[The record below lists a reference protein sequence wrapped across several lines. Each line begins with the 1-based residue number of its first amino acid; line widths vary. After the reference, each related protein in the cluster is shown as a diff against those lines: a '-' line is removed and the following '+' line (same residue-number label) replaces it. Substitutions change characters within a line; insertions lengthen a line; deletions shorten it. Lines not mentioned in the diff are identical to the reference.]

1 MKRYIQSLRNIASG
15 TTAIF
20 AVLFFAAILFGITK
34 SAAQTVSSDS
44 VYYVYRNNGEGVI
57 AFPDSLVKNFRQTT
71 ARYYFY
77 LLNDSAISFS
87 KRDVDSVS
95 RVMYEAPKFT
105 SFKINNKYNRDL
117 DNDVYCVISGDRIYG
132 DMGNMLGKDLR
143 PSFETDREASVFV
156 DTVKQQT
163 RTSRVRFDK
172 EVIYTV
178 TDGTPGS
185 IIDRVYVK
193 AVDDR
198 DSLKE
203 IPLRIDMLYTN
214 APTITSNSLERAID
228 NDPGTFYHCTS
239 SADRDTYEVLPL
251 DSCCQIEVE
260 LDESLRKFAFFYMTR
275 HDTDTRQ
282 PLAFNIYTSN
292 DSRKWKLVGSFGV
305 EDGIPDTGKNATFL
319 SPVMDAGEEY
329 KYIRIECAKSNY
341 KNYLCL
347 AELKLYEP
355 VNVTG
360 EKPQDYYQYF
370 TRPIGRNYKVNLS
383 FRADTAAVPRIDI
396 DIDGGQRIT
405 SKDYWLKAK
414 FTLNGNGMYESV
426 EDSIQIKGRGNSSW
440 HWSKK
445 PYTIKF
451 AEKTK
456 LCGLKKGK
464 RWNLMSNHQDV
475 TEMMNATIFKAGR
488 IVGAPYQPHSIPI
501 ELYVNGSYYGCYTL
515 TEHVGIHN
523 NCVDEDDWS
532 VMLELDSYYDE
543 TYKFYSTFYGL
554 PVNVK
559 NPDLSEEGCPV
570 TLSQIKNDW
579 AEFEDLLR
587 RKKDVSS
594 RLSIDSFATF
604 MFMNDLCGNTE
615 LNHPK
620 STFLYKPTGTDRF
633 IFGPG
638 WDFDWGFGYEKN
650 GRYFVTYS
658 YKTIGVMNGTGNT
671 FFSAMMSHE
680 DILRQY
686 YFLWK
691 NFVENNGLEELLN
704 WMDDYYAYAKPSYE
718 HSMQNGLSNYSY
730 ATYFETFK
738 TWLKNRV
745 DYIYSNLTVF
755 DVPLGIEEEKWLE
768 WNDKREE
775 HNGMVVSVK
784 GGALVIES
792 TVETTL
798 KIYRVDGTVAGEIGV
813 GLGENIYPLAPRGMI
828 IVNGQRIYLKPM

>member
-1 MKRYIQSLRNIASG
+1 MGKTLLGYSLAIVAFLMLG
-15 TTAIF
+15 TIP
-20 AVLFFAAILFGITK
+20 V
-34 SAAQTVSSDS
+34 AAQTTKSDS
-44 VYYVYRNNGEGVI
+44 IYYVHRNNGEGVF
-57 AFPDSLVKNFRQTT
+57 ALPDSLVKSFEQTGGKLN
-71 ARYYFY
+71 FY
-77 LLNDSAISFS
+77 LLNDSLISFVGS
-87 KRDVDSVS
+87 EVDSVS
-95 RVMYEAPKFT
+95 RAMYGAPRIT
-105 SFKINNKYNRDL
+105 SFKINNKYNADL

-143 PSFETDREASVFV
+143 PSFETDREALVYV
-156 DTVKQQT
+156 DTVRQYT

-178 TDGTPGS
+178 TDSTPGV
-185 IIDRVYVK
+185 IIDRAFVK
-193 AVDDR
+193 AVYES
-198 DSLKE
+198 DSLLE
-203 IPLRIDMLYTN
+203 IPLTVDMLSTN
-214 APTITSNSLERAID
+214 APTITGNRLDKAID
-228 NDPGTFYHCTS
+228 NNPGTFYHCTS
-239 SADRDTYEVLPL
+239 SADRGTYEVLPL
-251 DSCCQIEVE
+251 DSCPFIDIKLNE
-260 LDESLRKFAFFYMTR
+260 RKKEFAFFYMTR

-282 PLAFNIYTSN
+282 PLAFNIYVSN
-292 DSRKWKLVGSFGV
+292 DQISWNLIDSFGV
-305 EDGIPDTGKNATFL
+305 EDGIPATGANAEFL
-319 SPVMDAGEEY
+319 SPVMDAGRY
-329 KYIRIECAKSNY
+329 VRYIRVECSKSNY

-355 VNVTG
+355 NKVIANP
-360 EKPQDYYQYF
+360 PQDYYQYF
-370 TRPIGRNYKVNLS
+370 TRPIGREYKVNLD
-383 FRADTAAVPRIDI
+383 FRADKAGVPRIDV

-405 SKDYWLKAK
+405 SKDIWLKAK

-543 TYKFYSTFYGL
+543 TYKFHSTFYGL

-579 AEFEDLLR
+579 NEFEDQLR
-587 RKKDVSS
+587 RKKDLTEH
-594 RLSIDSFATF
+594 LSIDTFAMF

-620 STFLYKPTGTDRF
+620 STFLYKPHGTDRF

-638 WDFDWGFGYEKN
+638 WDFDWGFGYETN

-671 FFSAMMSHE
+671 FFSAMMKHE

-691 NFVENNGLEELLN
+691 KFVESNGLEELLN
-704 WMDDYYAYAKPSYE
+704 WMDDYFAYARPSYD
-718 HSMQNGLSNYSY
+718 HSVQYGLANYSY
-730 ATYFETFK
+730 ASYFETFK

-745 DYIYSNLTVF
+745 DYIYNNLTVF

-768 WNDKREE
+768 ANDKCEE
-775 HNGMVVSVK
+775 HNGMIVTVK
-784 GGALVIES
+784 GGALAIES

-798 KIYRVDGTVAGEIGV
+798 KIYRVDGTVAGEIEV

>member
-1 MKRYIQSLRNIASG
+1 MRQYIEFFGKTLLGYSLAIVAFLMLG
-15 TTAIF
+15 TIP
-20 AVLFFAAILFGITK
+20 V
-34 SAAQTVSSDS
+34 AAQTTKSDS
-44 VYYVYRNNGEGVI
+44 IYYVHRNNGEGVF
-57 AFPDSLVKNFRQTT
+57 ALPDSLVKSFEQTGGKLN
-71 ARYYFY
+71 FY
-77 LLNDSAISFS
+77 LLNDSLISFVGS
-87 KRDVDSVS
+87 EVDSVS
-95 RVMYEAPKFT
+95 RAMYGAPRIT
-105 SFKINNKYNRDL
+105 SFKINNKYNADL

-143 PSFETDREASVFV
+143 PSFETDREALVYV
-156 DTVKQQT
+156 DTVRQYT

-178 TDGTPGS
+178 TDSTPGV
-185 IIDRVYVK
+185 IIDRAFVK
-193 AVDDR
+193 AVYES
-198 DSLKE
+198 DSLLE
-203 IPLRIDMLYTN
+203 IPLTVDMLSTN
-214 APTITSNSLERAID
+214 APTVTSNTLEKAID

-239 SADRDTYEVLPL
+239 SADRGTYEVLPL
-251 DSCCQIEVE
+251 DSCPFIDIKLNE
-260 LDESLRKFAFFYMTR
+260 RKKEFAFFYMTR

-282 PLAFNIYTSN
+282 PLAFNIYVSN
-292 DSRKWKLVGSFGV
+292 DQISWNLIDSFGV
-305 EDGIPDTGKNATFL
+305 EDGIPATGANAEFL
-319 SPVMDAGEEY
+319 SPVMDAGRY
-329 KYIRIECAKSNY
+329 VRYIRVECSKSNY

-355 VNVTG
+355 NKVIANP
-360 EKPQDYYQYF
+360 PQDYYQYF
-370 TRPIGRNYKVNLS
+370 TRPIGREYKVNLD
-383 FRADTAAVPRIDI
+383 FRADKAGVPRIDV

-405 SKDYWLKAK
+405 SKDIWLKAK

-543 TYKFYSTFYGL
+543 TYKFRSMFFGL

-559 NPDLSEEGCPV
+559 NPDFSEEGCPI
-570 TLSQIKNDW
+570 TLSQVKNDW
-579 AEFEDLLR
+579 DEFEDQLR
-587 RKKDVSS
+587 RKKDLTEH
-594 RLSIDSFATF
+594 LSIDSFAMF

-615 LNHPK
+615 LNHLK
-620 STFLYKPTGTDRF
+620 STFLYKPHGTDRF

-638 WDFDWGFGYEKN
+638 WDFDWGFGYETN
-650 GRYFVTYS
+650 GSYFRTYT
-658 YKTIGVMNGTGNT
+658 YKTIGVMNGYGNT
-671 FFSAMMSHE
+671 FFSAMMKHE

-691 NFVENNGLEELLN
+691 KFVESNGLEELLN
-704 WMDDYYAYAKPSYE
+704 WMDDYFAYARPSYD
-718 HSMQNGLSNYSY
+718 HSVQYGLANYSY
-730 ATYFETFK
+730 ASYFETFK

-745 DYIYSNLTVF
+745 DYIYNNLTVF
-755 DVPLGIEEEKWLE
+755 DVPLGIEEDKWLE
-768 WNDKREE
+768 ANDKCEE
-775 HNGMVVSVK
+775 HNGMIVTVK
-784 GGALVIES
+784 GSALAIES

-798 KIYRVDGTVAGEIGV
+798 KIYRVDGTVAGEIEV

>member
-1 MKRYIQSLRNIASG
+1 MRQYIEFFGKTLLGYSLAIVAFLMLG
-15 TTAIF
+15 TIP
-20 AVLFFAAILFGITK
+20 V
-34 SAAQTVSSDS
+34 AAQTTKSDS
-44 VYYVYRNNGEGVI
+44 IYYVHRNNGEGVF
-57 AFPDSLVKNFRQTT
+57 ALPDSLVKSFEQTGGKLN
-71 ARYYFY
+71 FY
-77 LLNDSAISFS
+77 LLNDSLISFVGS
-87 KRDVDSVS
+87 EVDSVS
-95 RVMYEAPKFT
+95 RAMYGAPRIT
-105 SFKINNKYNRDL
+105 SFKINNKYNADL

-143 PSFETDREASVFV
+143 PSFETDREALVYV
-156 DTVKQQT
+156 DTVRQYT

-178 TDGTPGS
+178 TDSTPGV
-185 IIDRVYVK
+185 IIDRAFVK
-193 AVDDR
+193 AVYES
-198 DSLKE
+198 DSLLE
-203 IPLRIDMLYTN
+203 IPLTVDMLSTN
-214 APTITSNSLERAID
+214 APTTTGNTLDKAID
-228 NDPGTFYHCTS
+228 NNPGTFYHCTS

-251 DSCCQIEVE
+251 DSCPFIDIKLNE
-260 LDESLRKFAFFYMTR
+260 RKKEFAFFYMTR
-275 HDTDTRQ
+275 HDTDLRQ
-282 PLAFNIYTSN
+282 PLAFNIYVSN
-292 DSRKWKLVGSFGV
+292 DQYSWALVDSFGV
-305 EDGIPDTGKNATFL
+305 EDGIPATGANAEFL
-319 SPVMDAGEEY
+319 SPVMDAGRY
-329 KYIRIECAKSNY
+329 VRYIRVECSKSNY

-355 VNVTG
+355 NKVIANP
-360 EKPQDYYQYF
+360 PQDYYQYF
-370 TRPIGRNYKVNLS
+370 TRPIGREYKVNLD
-383 FRADTAAVPRIDI
+383 FRADKAGVPRIDV

-405 SKDYWLKAK
+405 SKDIWLKAK

-501 ELYVNGSYYGCYTL
+501 ELYVNGDYYGCYTL

-532 VMLELDSYYDE
+532 VMIELDSYFDE
-543 TYKFYSTFYGL
+543 TYKFHSTFYGL

-620 STFLYKPTGTDRF
+620 STFLYKPHGTDRF

-638 WDFDWGFGYEKN
+638 WDFDWGFGYQTN

-658 YKTIGVMNGTGNT
+658 YKTIGVMNGSGCT
-671 FFSAMMSHE
+671 FFNAMMSHE

-686 YFLWK
+686 YFVWK
-691 NFVENNGLEELLN
+691 KFVENNGLEELLN

-730 ATYFETFK
+730 ASYFETFK
-738 TWLKNRV
+738 TWLRNRV
-745 DYIYSNLTVF
+745 DYIYNNLTVF

-768 WNDKREE
+768 ANDKCEE
-775 HNGMVVSVK
+775 HNGMIVTVK

-798 KIYRVDGTVAGEIGV
+798 KIYRVDGTVAGEIEV

>member
-1 MKRYIQSLRNIASG
+1 MRQYIDFFGKTLLGYFLAIVAFLMLG
-15 TTAIF
+15 TIP
-20 AVLFFAAILFGITK
+20 V
-34 SAAQTVSSDS
+34 AAQTTKSDS
-44 VYYVYRNNGEGVI
+44 IYYVHRNNGEGVF
-57 AFPDSLVKNFRQTT
+57 ALPDSLVKSFEQTGGKLN
-71 ARYYFY
+71 FY
-77 LLNDSAISFS
+77 LLNDSLISFVGS
-87 KRDVDSVS
+87 EVDSVS
-95 RVMYEAPKFT
+95 RAMYGAPRIT
-105 SFKINNKYNRDL
+105 SFKINNKYNADL

-143 PSFETDREASVFV
+143 PSFETDREALVYV
-156 DTVKQQT
+156 DTVRQYT

-178 TDGTPGS
+178 TDSTPGV
-185 IIDRVYVK
+185 IIDRAFVK
-193 AVDDR
+193 AVYES
-198 DSLKE
+198 DSLLE
-203 IPLRIDMLYTN
+203 IPLTVDMLSTN
-214 APTITSNSLERAID
+214 APTTTGNTLDKAID
-228 NDPGTFYHCTS
+228 NNPGTFYHCTS
-239 SADRDTYEVLPL
+239 SADRGTYEVLPL
-251 DSCCQIEVE
+251 DSCPFIDIKLNE
-260 LDESLRKFAFFYMTR
+260 RKKEFAFFYMTR
-275 HDTDTRQ
+275 HDTDSRQ
-282 PLAFNIYTSN
+282 PLAFNIYVSN
-292 DSRKWKLVGSFGV
+292 DQYSWALVDSFGV
-305 EDGIPDTGKNATFL
+305 EDGIPATGANAEFL
-319 SPVMDAGEEY
+319 SPVMDAGRY
-329 KYIRIECAKSNY
+329 VRYIRVECSKSNY

-355 VNVTG
+355 NKVIANP
-360 EKPQDYYQYF
+360 PQDYYQYF
-370 TRPIGRNYKVNLS
+370 TRPIGREYKVNLD
-383 FRADTAAVPRIDI
+383 FRADKAGVPRIDV

-405 SKDYWLKAK
+405 SKDIWLKAK

-501 ELYVNGSYYGCYTL
+501 ELYVNGDYYGCYTL

-532 VMLELDSYYDE
+532 VMIELDSYFDE
-543 TYKFYSTFYGL
+543 TYKFHSAFFGL

-559 NPDLSEEGCPV
+559 NPDFSEEGCPI
-570 TLSQIKNDW
+570 TLSEVKNDW
-579 AEFEDLLR
+579 NEFEDQLR
-587 RKKDVSS
+587 RKKDLTEH
-594 RLSIDSFATF
+594 LSIDTFAMF

-620 STFLYKPTGTDRF
+620 STFLYKPHGTDRF

-638 WDFDWGFGYEKN
+638 WDFDWGFGYQTN

-658 YKTIGVMNGTGNT
+658 YKTIGVMSGSGCT
-671 FFSAMMSHE
+671 FFNAMMSHE

-730 ATYFETFK
+730 ASYFETFK
-738 TWLKNRV
+738 TWLRNRV
-745 DYIYSNLTVF
+745 DYIYNNLTVF

-768 WNDKREE
+768 ANDKCEE
-775 HNGMVVSVK
+775 HNGMIVTVK
-784 GGALVIES
+784 GGALAIES

-798 KIYRVDGTVAGEIGV
+798 KIYRVDGTVAGEIEV

>member
-1 MKRYIQSLRNIASG
+1 MRQYIEFFGKTLLGYSLAIVAFLMLG
-15 TTAIF
+15 TIS
-20 AVLFFAAILFGITK
+20 V
-34 SAAQTVSSDS
+34 AAQTAKSDS
-44 VYYVYRNNGEGVI
+44 IYYVHRSNGEGVF
-57 AFPDSLVKNFRQTT
+57 ALPDSLVKSFEQTDGKLN
-71 ARYYFY
+71 FY
-77 LLNDSAISFS
+77 LLNDSLISFVGS
-87 KRDVDSVS
+87 EVDSVS
-95 RVMYEAPKFT
+95 RAMYGAPRIT
-105 SFKINNKYNRDL
+105 SFKINNKYNADL

-143 PSFETDREASVFV
+143 PSFETDREALVYV
-156 DTVKQQT
+156 DTVRQYT

-178 TDGTPGS
+178 TDSTPGV
-185 IIDRVYVK
+185 IIDRAFVK
-193 AVDDR
+193 AVYES
-198 DSLKE
+198 DSLLE
-203 IPLRIDMLYTN
+203 IPLTVDMLYTN
-214 APTITSNSLERAID
+214 APTVTSNTLEKAID

-239 SADRDTYEVLPL
+239 SADRGTYEVLPL
-251 DSCCQIEVE
+251 DSCPFIDIK
-260 LDESLRKFAFFYMTR
+260 LNDRKKEFAFFYMTR
-275 HDTDTRQ
+275 HDTDSRQ
-282 PLAFNIYTSN
+282 PLAFNIYVSN
-292 DSRKWKLVGSFGV
+292 DKYSWTLVDSFGV
-305 EDGIPDTGKNATFL
+305 EDGIPATGANAEFL
-319 SPVMDAGEEY
+319 SPVMDAGRY
-329 KYIRIECAKSNY
+329 VRYIRIECSKSNY

-355 VNVTG
+355 NKVIANP
-360 EKPQDYYQYF
+360 PQDYYQYF
-370 TRPIGRNYKVNLS
+370 TRPIGREYKVNLD
-383 FRADTAAVPRIDI
+383 FRADKAGVPRIDV

-405 SKDYWLKAK
+405 SKDIWLKAK

-570 TLSQIKNDW
+570 TLTQIKNDW

-704 WMDDYYAYAKPSYE
+704 WMDDYFAFARPSYD
-718 HSMQNGLSNYSY
+718 HSVQYGLANYSY
-730 ATYFETFK
+730 ASYFETFK

>member
-1 MKRYIQSLRNIASG
+1 MLLG
-15 TTAIF
+15 TVN
-20 AVLFFAAILFGITK
+20 AV
-34 SAAQTVSSDS
+34 AQTAVKDS
-44 VYYVYRNNGEGVI
+44 VYYVYRNTGEGMY
-57 AFPDSLVKNFRQTT
+57 ALPDSLIKSYEETSYKVNFT
-71 ARYYFY
+71 
-77 LLNDSAISFS
+77 LLNDSVISFS
-87 KRDVDSVS
+87 KIDVDSVS
-95 RVMYEAPKFT
+95 RLMYDAPKIT

-117 DNDVYCVISGDRIYG
+117 DNDVYCVIDGDRIYG
-132 DMGNMLGKDLR
+132 DMGYMFGKDLR
-143 PSFETDREASVFV
+143 PSFETDREAQVYV
-156 DTVKQQT
+156 DTVRQET

-178 TDGTPGS
+178 TDGTPGM
-185 IIDRVYVK
+185 ILDREFVK
-193 AVDDR
+193 AKPQA
-198 DSLKE
+198 DSIME
-203 IPLRIDMLYTN
+203 IPLTVDMLYTN

-228 NDPGTFYHCTS
+228 NDPSTFYHCTS
-239 SADRDTYEVLPL
+239 SADRGTYEVLPL
-251 DSCCQIEVE
+251 DSCPFIDVA
-260 LDESLRKFAFFYMTR
+260 LDTRIRYFAFYYMTR
-275 HDTDTRQ
+275 HDTDQRQ
-282 PLAFNIYTSN
+282 PLAFNIYVSN
-292 DSRKWKLVGSFGV
+292 DKHSWTLVETFGV
-305 EDGIPDTGKNATFL
+305 EHGIPDTGANATFL
-319 SPVMDAGEEY
+319 SPMMDAGRNV
-329 KYIRIECAKSNY
+329 KYIRIECCKSNY

-355 VNVTG
+355 DPNAAVVH
-360 EKPQDYYQYF
+360 KDYYQYF
-370 TRPIGRNYKVNLS
+370 NRPIGREYKVNLN
-383 FRADTAAVPRIDI
+383 FRADTASVPRINV

-405 SKDYWLKAK
+405 SKDIWLKAK
-414 FTLNGNGMYESV
+414 FTLIGNGMYESV

-475 TEMMNATIFKAGR
+475 TEMMNATVFKAGR
-488 IVGAPYQPHSIPI
+488 MVGAPYQPHSIPI

-532 VMLELDSYYDE
+532 VMLELDSYFDE
-543 TYKFYSTFYGL
+543 TYKFTSSFYGL

-559 NPDLSEEGCPV
+559 NPDFSEEGCPI
-570 TLSQIKNDW
+570 TLASVKNDW
-579 AEFEDLLR
+579 NEFEDQLR
-587 RKKDVSS
+587 RKKDITEY
-594 RLSIDSFATF
+594 LSIDSFAMF

-620 STFLYKPTGTDRF
+620 STFLYRPTGTQRF

-638 WDFDWGFGYEKN
+638 WDFDWGFGYEMY
-650 GRYFVTYS
+650 GSYFRSYS
-658 YKTIGVMNGTGNT
+658 YKTIGVMNGTGKT
-671 FFSAMMSHE
+671 FFSGMMSHE

-686 YFLWK
+686 YFVWK
-691 NFVENNGLEELLN
+691 KFVENDGVEELLN
-704 WMDDYYAYAKPSYE
+704 WMDDYFAYARPSYE
-718 HSMQNGLSNYSY
+718 HSAQYGLSNYSF
-730 ATYFETFK
+730 ASYFETFK
-738 TWLKNRV
+738 TWIRNRV

-768 WNDKREE
+768 WNEKREE
-775 HNGMVVSVK
+775 HNGMIVSVK
-784 GGALVIES
+784 GGALAIES

-798 KIYRVDGTVAGEIGV
+798 KIYRVDGTVAGEIEV